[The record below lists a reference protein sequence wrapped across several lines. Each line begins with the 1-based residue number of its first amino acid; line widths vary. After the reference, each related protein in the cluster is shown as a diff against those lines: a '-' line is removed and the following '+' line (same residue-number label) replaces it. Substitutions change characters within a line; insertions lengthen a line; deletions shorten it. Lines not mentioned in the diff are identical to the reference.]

1 MSRGRSSPRSTGFT
15 SSALSCSAGSSER
28 FLADATG
35 PRSIGRAPPAPA
47 ESLRPAGDSILRSAQ
62 RLGLLSSLDEAEA
75 ETSPVSAPVRSDAP
89 AGSRPLRRRIYPSK
103 SPIKNT
109 PREPPAPTCL
119 YALVTSSVLRSRIC
133 CRPGAVL
140 TPETG
145 RAVRPLAPRSP
156 GVARPCQ
163 APLVAKLLPDGRY
176 SRPTDNLTQQK
187 TPHERGFLW
196 SGRRG
201 SNPRPSAWEADAL
214 PTELR
219 PRWPQDSA
227 SDFWPEKQRD
237 FCGPSRALPERSPG
251 AGCGTAHLRR
261 GFMGE
266 TWFPPCAIMRLDTK
280 TQEATDG

>member
-1 MSRGRSSPRSTGFT
+1 MRRLPSQPPCVPTHRRARDRCGGGYTRRRVRSRTRR
-15 SSALSCSAGSSER
+15 GSR
-28 FLADATG
+28 L
-35 PRSIGRAPPAPA
+35 R
-47 ESLRPAGDSILRSAQ
+47 RPACMPW
-62 RLGLLSSLDEAEA
+62 
-75 ETSPVSAPVRSDAP
+75 SPAVSC
-89 AGSRPLRRRIYPSK
+89 AGIR
-103 SPIKNT
+103 
-109 PREPPAPTCL
+109 
-119 YALVTSSVLRSRIC
+119 

-156 GVARPCQ
+156 GVARRCQ

-227 SDFWPEKQRD
+227 SDFRSGKERYVR
-237 FCGPSRALPERSPG
+237 GRSRALPERSPG

-266 TWFPPCAIMRLDTK
+266 PGFPHAR
-280 TQEATDG
+280 